1 MPNLFQNPTYNGK
14 FLSPNS
20 AKPIAGVCTNTAYKR
35 PLTQVKVSDTMIAI
49 GSPVEITNKFS
60 QSTAVNAGMDL
71 APNVM
76 NASASKSN
84 LDGFLVMSPN
94 AILEDGDEFPKY
106 LKNQVVH
113 CALIGSGAELYLP
126 ADNSLVGKN
135 VSKISLYWHKTD
147 MTLKEGVGDSGSTGW
162 GLGEVLILS
171 QVVEGIM
178 SYIDTGDNNKVKTK
192 NIPVIKIK
200 I

>member
-20 AKPIAGVCTNTAYKR
+20 VKPIAGVCTNTAYKR
-35 PLTQVKVSDTMIAI
+35 PLTQVKVSDIMIAI
-49 GSPVEITNKFS
+49 GMPVEITNKFS
-60 QSTAVNAGMDL
+60 QTTAVNAGLDL

-76 NASASKSN
+76 NASASNNN

-126 ADNSLVGKN
+126 VDNTLIGKN
-135 VSKISLYWHKTD
+135 VSKITLCWNKAD
-147 MTLKEGVGDSGSTGW
+147 MKLEEGVGDNSTKFD
-162 GLGEVLILS
+162 LGEVLILS

-178 SYIDTGDNNKVKTK
+178 SYIDTADNNKVKTK
-192 NIPVIKIK
+192 TAPVIKIK